1 MKERWEKE
9 REGGRKGNMSMNLIP
24 DLYLRMQ
31 PQRKIPLN
39 PLNNTPVD
47 QNLLTKHPHLPN
59 AVRIHSGEKG

>member
-1 MKERWEKE
+1 
-9 REGGRKGNMSMNLIP
+9 MSMNLIP
-24 DLYLRMQ
+24 DLYLRLR